1 MSSFT
6 LIVGLGNPGEEYA
19 STRHNVGWLALG
31 ELAAR
36 GARGE
41 RFIKKF
47 GGELARATLGER
59 SCILLRPQTYMNES
73 GRSVGAAASFF
84 QIAPTDLIVLHDEL
98 DLPFGQVR
106 IKLGGGHAGHNGL
119 RSLVSHLGT
128 ADFVRVR
135 MGVGRPPSDFAG
147 DVADY
152 VLSAFAPAER
162 PQVPAMAQSA
172 AGAVVEL
179 LTNGLERAM
188 NRANTRP
195 GKAAAPAAA
204 EDQKVV
210 GDGLAQGPP
219 KGRIKAAAG

>member
-1 MSSFT
+1 MSSFV
-6 LIVGLGNPGEEYA
+6 LIVGLGNPGEQYA
-19 STRHNVGWLALG
+19 STRHNVGWMALG
-31 ELAAR
+31 DLAGR

-41 RFIKKF
+41 TFVKRF
-47 GGELARATLGER
+47 GGELVKATLGER

-73 GRSVGAAASFF
+73 GRSVGSAASFF
-84 QIAPTDLIVLHDEL
+84 QIAPADLIVLHDEL

-106 IKLGGGHAGHNGL
+106 IKVGGGHAGHNGL

-135 MGVGRPPSDFAG
+135 MGIGRPPSGFAG

-162 PQVPAMAQSA
+162 LEVPPMTKSA
-172 AGAVVEL
+172 ADAVVEL

-188 NRANTRP
+188 NRVNTRP

-204 EDQKVV
+204 EEKKA
-210 GDGLAQGPP
+210 GEGGLAQRAPEGTF
-219 KGRIKAAAG
+219 KAAAG

>member
-1 MSSFT
+1 MSSSFA
-6 LIVGLGNPGEEYA
+6 LIVGLGNPGEQYA
-19 STRHNVGWLALG
+19 ATRHNVGWMALEDLAN
-31 ELAAR
+31 R

-47 GGELARATLGER
+47 HGELARGALGER
-59 SCILLRPQTYMNES
+59 SCIFLRPQTYMNES

-84 QIAPTDLIVLHDEL
+84 QIAPADVIVLHDEL

-135 MGVGRPPSDFAG
+135 MGIGRPPAEFAG

-152 VLSAFAPAER
+152 VLSAFGPAER
-162 PQVPAMAQSA
+162 LQVPAMAQSA
-172 AGAVVEL
+172 ADAVVEL

-188 NRANTRP
+188 NRVNARP
-195 GKAAAPAAA
+195 GKAAAAAA
-204 EDQKVV
+204 VEDKKV
-210 GDGLAQGPP
+210 GEGGLAQRAPE
-219 KGRIKAAAG
+219 GRIK